1 MPGIVMS
8 MRMSSS
14 LVCLGNF
21 KRYGF
26 DRLEQFEAH
35 LWFDFV
41 VPVDV
46 FVYASELVLFLFVD
60 AVDAF
65 QSR

>member
-1 MPGIVMS
+1 
-8 MRMSSS
+8 
-14 LVCLGNF
+14 
-21 KRYGF
+21 
-26 DRLEQFEAH
+26 
-35 LWFDFV
+35 

-65 QSR
+65 QFPVRFP